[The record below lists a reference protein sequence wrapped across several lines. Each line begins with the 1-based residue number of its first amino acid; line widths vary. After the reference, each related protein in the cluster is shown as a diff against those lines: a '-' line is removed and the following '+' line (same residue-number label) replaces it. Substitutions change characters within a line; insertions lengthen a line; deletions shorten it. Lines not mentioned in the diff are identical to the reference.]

1 MEVSLWRFHCSYSY
15 MTMKLNSTSSVFN
28 MQRSVL
34 TSDFA
39 NYLLENGLGEA
50 YLFMTLVPTAFGI
63 MCKHNIYYSLYT
75 VDSYQI
81 RC

>member
-1 MEVSLWRFHCSYSY
+1 MEVSLWRFHCIHDYEIELY
-15 MTMKLNSTSSVFN
+15 KLCI

-39 NYLLENGLGEA
+39 NFLLENGLGEA

-63 MCKHNIYYSLYT
+63 MCKHNN
-75 VDSYQI
+75 
-81 RC
+81 